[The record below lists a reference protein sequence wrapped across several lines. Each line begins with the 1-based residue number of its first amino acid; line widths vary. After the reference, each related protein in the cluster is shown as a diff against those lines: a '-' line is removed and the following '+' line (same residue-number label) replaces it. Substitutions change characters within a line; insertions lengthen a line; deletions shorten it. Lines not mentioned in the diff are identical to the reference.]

1 MSKFTTSKWQ
11 MIFWSGFIQSSD
23 TLFQSKKWFINF
35 STILFSL
42 FACINY
48 VGSSF
53 TACQIN
59 ETHFTKKFASSFY
72 LISQNSM
79 RTGRFCISSCFS
91 TSTTFKSSMNNF
103 HNFFYRSHRFFSKIC
118 ELNTTF
124 RIFQTVYFAPFI

>member
-35 STILFSL
+35 STILFS
-42 FACINY
+42 FFSSINY
-48 VGSSF
+48 VSSSF
-53 TACQIN
+53 TTCQVN
-59 ETHFTKKFASSFY
+59 ETHFTKKFASSFN

-91 TSTTFKSSMNNF
+91 TCTAFKASMNNF
-103 HNFFYRSHRFFSKIC
+103 HNFFNGSDRFFSKIC
-118 ELNTTF
+118 KLNTTF
-124 RIFQTVYFAPFI
+124 RIFQTIYFASFI